1 MLLIIRPLRARYCA
15 GGIAGKARSGVP
27 DLASPVRSRYFLFEG
42 YAADVVPRPSMAAR
56 DQRSAWPSM
65 RRKGFSVSSQAE
77 AAQRRTM
84 SPSRQRVTLC
94 VSRSL
99 CPAGIPLILYWCWQ
113 GSCAGNRDRPNHL
126 EESAWKRPNAGLK
139 SYEHCNC
146 WSVSKPRKLPAL
158 RNLGVRG
165 LRHVDLSKPRV
176 GPEPVEC
183 AATECESREL
193 IRGTGCTKSF
203 RGTCYRA
210 ANWLNLGQTADRVRT
225 DREYQS
231 HTQAV
236 KDLRQRSTCIRRSA
250 MSLRI

>member
-1 MLLIIRPLRARYCA
+1 MYLFTALNFNNTEDEKAAYGKRNRLVRVDRYTHVHVVDYTAPARPDTAPEGLLGRREA
-15 GGIAGKARSGVP
+15 GVP

-99 CPAGIPLILYWCWQ
+99 CPAGIPLILYWCWP

-126 EESAWKRPNAGLK
+126 EESASKRPNAALK
-139 SYEHCNC
+139 SYEYCNC
-146 WSVSKPRKLPAL
+146 WSVSKPRK
-158 RNLGVRG
+158 R
-165 LRHVDLSKPRV
+165 
-176 GPEPVEC
+176 
-183 AATECESREL
+183 
-193 IRGTGCTKSF
+193 
-203 RGTCYRA
+203 
-210 ANWLNLGQTADRVRT
+210 
-225 DREYQS
+225 
-231 HTQAV
+231 
-236 KDLRQRSTCIRRSA
+236 
-250 MSLRI
+250 